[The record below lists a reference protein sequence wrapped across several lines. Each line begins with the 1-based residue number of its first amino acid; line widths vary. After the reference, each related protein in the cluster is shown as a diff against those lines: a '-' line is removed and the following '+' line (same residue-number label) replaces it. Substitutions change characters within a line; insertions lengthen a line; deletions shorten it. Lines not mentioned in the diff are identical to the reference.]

1 MWIFSFQSQKVS
13 LKFVNFGVKR
23 LQEPRFSCVT
33 DRVFLSFSSLL
44 GRSFSS
50 LLGRRLHQVVHKG
63 YFSPPLCVCTR
74 LASALIQT
82 LPGIKAQLQGPWRRG
97 GGRGGGQNVRCVENC
112 EGRGERTEDKPFS
125 IPLTPSIIYQ
135 LSCVLACSG
144 TSPTAAGWR

>member
-1 MWIFSFQSQKVS
+1 MWLFSFQTQKLS

-33 DRVFLSFSSLL
+33 DRIVLSFSSLL

-82 LPGIKAQLQGPWRRG
+82 LPGIKAQSVEKG
-97 GGRGGGQNVRCVENC
+97 GGGGQNVRCVKNC